1 MRLINQPETFTMLFH
16 PRLLSLIEQIPP
28 SKTIH
33 IALGELFPLT
43 EEQLRT
49 QWNELVVGT
58 LLANSIL
65 NVRAIPA
72 EQQCMVCFEKYH
84 PANKETA
91 CPNCMSAGAKILAG
105 EEFYVETHRD

>member
-1 MRLINQPETFTMLFH
+1 MLFH
-16 PRLLSLIEQIPP
+16 PRLISLIEKISP

-43 EEQLRT
+43 EEQLRI
-49 QWNELVVGT
+49 QWKELVKDT
-58 LLANSIL
+58 LLSESIL
-65 NVRAIPA
+65 HVRMIPA

-91 CPNCMSAGAKILAG
+91 CPTCMSTGAKILAG
-105 EEFYVETHRD
+105 EEFYVETNRN